1 MNSNII
7 ETRALRKYFGDFAA
21 VDGIDFDVPGK
32 QVFSLLGPNGAGK
45 TTTIRMLYGFSPK
58 TAGTIHVFGLDID
71 TQWREIRSRMGVCQQ
86 HNTLDPDLTVEENLL
101 IFAGYFSI
109 PRNEAKRRAA
119 ELLEFF
125 ALEGKKRLKNDE
137 LSGGMARRLILA
149 RALINNPELLILD
162 EPTTGLDPQSRFQLW
177 ERLKELKR
185 KGLTILLTTH
195 YMEEAAVL
203 SDDLVIMDHGK
214 IVVHGK
220 PDALVAEHVGHAVV
234 EIEDPSEEVIDAVK
248 KQNFRYDTT
257 NRRIVLY
264 LNEDQERPANAL
276 RERYHVSSWAMRP
289 ATLEDVFLCLT
300 GRELRE

>member
-1 MNSNII
+1 MSENII
-7 ETRALRKYFGDFAA
+7 TARGLRKVFGDFIA

-58 TAGTIHVFGLDID
+58 TSGDIRMFGLDID
-71 TQWREIRSRMGVCQQ
+71 TRWREIRSRLGVCQQ
-86 HNTLDPDLTVEENLL
+86 HNTLDPDLSVEENLL
-101 IFAGYFSI
+101 IFAGYFRI
-109 PRNEAKRRAA
+109 PQAEAARRAA

-125 ALEGKKRLKNDE
+125 ALEGKRRLKNDE

-149 RALINNPELLILD
+149 RALINRPELLILD

-185 KGLTILLTTH
+185 NGLTILLTTH

-203 SDDLVIMDHGK
+203 SDDLIIMDHGK
-214 IVVHGK
+214 VIVHGR
-220 PDALVAEHVGHAVV
+220 PEHLVAEHVGQTVV
-234 EIEDPSEEVIDAVK
+234 EIEDPSQEVVEAVK
-248 KQNFRYDTT
+248 KEGFRFDTT
-257 NRRIVLY
+257 SRRIHLY
-264 LNEDQERPANAL
+264 LNKDQEASANAL
-276 RERYHVSSWAMRP
+276 RERHHVSSWAMRP